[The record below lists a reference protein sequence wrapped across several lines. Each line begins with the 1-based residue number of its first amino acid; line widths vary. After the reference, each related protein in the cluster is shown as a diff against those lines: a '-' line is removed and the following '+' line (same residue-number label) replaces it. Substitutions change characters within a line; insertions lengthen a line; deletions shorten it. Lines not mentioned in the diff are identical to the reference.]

1 MAFTVPDYFR
11 VKEVTG
17 FAELAA
23 RPFADGINALC
34 WPRTL
39 SGDFASVVQL
49 LDRQRRAPDLLM
61 PGLDALRPGSLD
73 QNPSENEGLTS
84 IEPTALECLLN
95 LPPSSF
101 VLKPATR
108 AAINVLLEDLRLLR
122 DLNRDPVL
130 NLIHGYSR
138 DDTDSPVRT
147 DVFSFHADS
156 APIAAD
162 TWLCTYHGPPSEGL
176 RNDDAVRKID
186 VPEIRAELL
195 TLHGGDDDEAFREF
209 LQENHF
215 DLHYAA
221 IAGAPPYSFGHFNF
235 WRIACDYPGAP
246 VPPCI
251 HRAPSPSQDDPPRLL
266 LIS

>member
-1 MAFTVPDYFR
+1 MSHRDSEFTEHGNRPSPVPDYSRIKR
-11 VKEVTG
+11 VQS

-23 RPFADGINALC
+23 APFADGINALC
-34 WPRTL
+34 WPRTFP
-39 SGDFASVVQL
+39 GDFAAVVKL
-49 LDRQRRAPDLLM
+49 LDRQAS
-61 PGLDALRPGSLD
+61 GL
-73 QNPSENEGLTS
+73 QTPSENEGLTT
-84 IEPTALECLLN
+84 INPAALERLLT

-101 VLKPATR
+101 VLPPATR

-130 NLIHGYSR
+130 NLIHGYPR
-138 DDTDSPVRT
+138 DDTDSPVPT

-176 RNDDAVRKID
+176 RNEDAVRKVDI
-186 VPEIRAELL
+186 PEIRAELL
-195 TLHGGDDDEAFREF
+195 ALHGGADDEAFREF

-221 IAGAPPYSFGHFNF
+221 LADAPPYSFGHFNF

-251 HRAPSPSQDDPPRLL
+251 HRAPSTSQDDPPRLL